1 MGKKIFVTYKY
12 SDSQVQGLDGN
23 YFSTARDYV
32 DKLQDLLDDED
43 YIYKGENDN
52 ESLED
57 FKDETIETK
66 LKNKIF
72 DSTVTIVLISKG
84 MKDYTLAETDQWI
97 PWEISYSLKEMSRAG
112 RTSKTNAILAVVL
125 PDENG
130 SYEYFLTYNPNC
142 NSTTYHTDRLFKI
155 LRDNMFNI
163 KNPDTRQCE
172 GSTIY
177 NGYFSYI
184 FCVRWRDFN
193 EDIDKYIDIAF
204 HIKEN
209 SEDYNI
215 SKTID

>member
-12 SDSQVQGLDGN
+12 SDSLVQGLDGN

-72 DSTVTIVLISKG
+72 DSTMTIVLISKG
-84 MKDYTLAETDQWI
+84 MKDYSRPETDQWI
-97 PWEISYSLKEMSRAG
+97 PWEISYSLKEMTRAG
-112 RTSKTNAILAVVL
+112 RTSKTNAVLAVVL

-130 SYEYFLTYNPNC
+130 SYEYYFTYNPNC
-142 NSTTYHTDRLFKI
+142 NSTTFHTDRLFKI

-184 FCVRWRDFN
+184 FCVKWNDFK
-193 EDIDKYIDIAF
+193 EDIDKYIGIAF

-209 SEDYNI
+209 AKDYNI
-215 SKTID
+215 SKSVD